1 MMSQVCCSRSLFL
14 AVLCCF
20 SAVFRAL
27 FSLLF
32 WRCGHQKP
40 GFLRRREGSSLY
52 FSSIISEISE
62 RRYRQRPELSSC
74 SCLFSASGIQDFQ
87 SLAADLF
94 LPRARTRAGVCRG
107 NQQARESGHPELA
120 PGLNR
125 GRPRSCRHP
134 GPPPFR
140 WGDEGEEGEL
150 ICQTRTTRKRMP
162 DGKPSNFQRS
172 AAPVWRLA
180 QL

>member
-62 RRYRQRPELSSC
+62 RRHRQRPELSSC
-74 SCLFSASGIQDFQ
+74 SCLFTASGLQEFQ
-87 SLAADLF
+87 SLAPDLF
-94 LPRARTRAGVCRG
+94 SPRARTRARAYARKSASPRRQTSRAAEVVLASWTPLFAGATRERKG
-107 NQQARESGHPELA
+107 NSFVKLVPPGSTCPMESH
-120 PGLNR
+120 R
-125 GRPRSCRHP
+125 IS
-134 GPPPFR
+134 
-140 WGDEGEEGEL
+140 
-150 ICQTRTTRKRMP
+150 
-162 DGKPSNFQRS
+162 DGQPHEIGAS
-172 AAPVWRLA
+172 
-180 QL
+180 